1 MQNKTYYT
9 LTAVVSLAVGM
20 FVTYIFMDTY
30 NNKVVVEKTE
40 KVVEV
45 VENDTIQS
53 SISKIYDATILVE
66 SYNKNNLV
74 STGTGFVYKKDNK
87 YGYIITNHHVINRAT
102 NVKILDNYSNY
113 LHGKDKTNK
122 AKSDFK
128 KVLDIIK
135 QFK

>member
-1 MQNKTYYT
+1 MTKKELNEINQKIKQDNFKHIKKSCNKLFRKGIIFTNHNSFRRYNPYT
-9 LTAVVSLAVGM
+9 SNFDKISENEVLEM
-20 FVTYIFMDTY
+20 FNKVFY
-30 NNKVVVEKTE
+30 NNWG
-40 KVVEV
+40 
-45 VENDTIQS
+45 
-53 SISKIYDATILVE
+53 
-66 SYNKNNLV
+66 SYNNLTLV
-74 STGTGFVYKKDNK
+74 KKHILK
-87 YGYIITNHHVINRAT
+87 V

>member
-1 MQNKTYYT
+1 MRMTIEEVSEINSRIKTDNFDYIKSSCKKLLEKGVVYT
-9 LTAVVSLAVGM
+9 YDNTFRRYNPYTSNFDKISENEVLEM
-20 FVTYIFMDTY
+20 FNNVFY
-30 NNKVVVEKTE
+30 NNWG
-40 KVVEV
+40 
-45 VENDTIQS
+45 N
-53 SISKIYDATILVE
+53 Y
-66 SYNKNNLV
+66 NNLMLV
-74 STGTGFVYKKDNK
+74 KKHILK
-87 YGYIITNHHVINRAT
+87 V